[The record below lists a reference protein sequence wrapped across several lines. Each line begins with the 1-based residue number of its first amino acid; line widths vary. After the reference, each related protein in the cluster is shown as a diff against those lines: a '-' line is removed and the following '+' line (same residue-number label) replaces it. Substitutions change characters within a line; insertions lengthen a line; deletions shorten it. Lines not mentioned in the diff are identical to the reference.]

1 MKIEKPSATLDHMM
15 RQTRLHHAQ
24 LSMMA
29 DNKANMLL
37 TISSVVIS
45 LSLPHMFTAGPV
57 RLSLFVLVLFS
68 LVTVALAVYAV
79 MPKIPFFSKPRVR
92 PDLANPRFNLLFFG
106 DFTRLS
112 YPEFE
117 AAMEET
123 MNDPSRTY
131 EVQVREIYTLGA
143 FLATKKYRFLQL
155 AYLAFFTGIL
165 GSVIALF
172 LSAGFE

>member
-1 MKIEKPSATLDHMM
+1 MKINQPGSHLDHLM
-15 RQTRLHHAQ
+15 RQTRMHHEQ
-24 LSMMA
+24 LSIMA
-29 DNKANMLL
+29 DTKANMLL

-45 LSLPHMFTAGPV
+45 LSVPHMFTAGPV
-57 RLSLFVLVLFS
+57 GWALLVLVFFS
-68 LVTVALAVYAV
+68 LITVALAVYAV
-79 MPKIPFFSKPRVR
+79 MPKIPYSAKSAAR
-92 PDLANPRFNLLFFG
+92 PDLASPRFNLLFFG

-112 YPEFE
+112 YAEFE

-143 FLATKKYRFLQL
+143 FLAAKKYRFLQL
-155 AYLAFFTGIL
+155 AYLALFTGLL

-172 LSAGFE
+172 LSKALQ